1 MMNYSPAQELSVD
14 EAMIKYKGRVR
25 KGKVKMPK
33 KHIKEGF
40 KVWCCCC
47 SCCGYFCTFR
57 LYEGKPVNPLTGKKQ
72 RETGLVRK
80 VVMDLLEPFEHLN
93 HVVYMDNFFTSGP
106 LVDELAKHDIFV
118 AGTIQQTAQ
127 GFPSELKGLKLPA
140 CRPIC
145 WGEHR
150 RD

>member
-1 MMNYSPAQELSVD
+1 
-14 EAMIKYKGRVR
+14 
-25 KGKVKMPK
+25 MPK
-33 KHIKEGF
+33 KPIKEGF

-47 SCCGYFCTFR
+47 SCCKYLWTFR

-72 RETGLVRK
+72 RETGLVQK
-80 VVMDLLEPFEHLN
+80 
-93 HVVYMDNFFTSGP
+93 VYMDNFFTGGP

-127 GFPSELKGLKLPA
+127 GFPERSKTP